1 MLNKVMLI
9 GRLGADPEIR
19 YTQSGKPVCNLSLA
33 TTEIRNIEGLR
44 ETITTWHRVV
54 LFDRRAEVAQE
65 YLTKGSKIYVE
76 GKISINKYQ
85 DRDGNDR
92 TSYEIIGRD
101 FQMLDSIG
109 DNQGGGREQGNH
121 QQQGNYQ
128 QGGNQQR
135 GNNQGNYQQQTGGGY
150 RQAPPQGQGGFQSQG
165 QPPGQR
171 APQQQQRPPQQS
183 SDFDELDSDLP
194 F

>member
-33 TTEIRNIEGLR
+33 TNEIRNIEGQR

-85 DRDGNDR
+85 DRDGIDR

-109 DNQGGGREQGNH
+109 DNQGGGREQGN
-121 QQQGNYQ
+121 YQ

-135 GNNQGNYQQQTGGGY
+135 NNNQGNYQQQQNSYQQQSGGGY
-150 RQAPPQGQGGFQSQG
+150 RQAPPQGQGGGFQSQG

-171 APQQQQRPPQQS
+171 QQQRPPQQAN
-183 SDFDELDSDLP
+183 DFDDLDQDLP